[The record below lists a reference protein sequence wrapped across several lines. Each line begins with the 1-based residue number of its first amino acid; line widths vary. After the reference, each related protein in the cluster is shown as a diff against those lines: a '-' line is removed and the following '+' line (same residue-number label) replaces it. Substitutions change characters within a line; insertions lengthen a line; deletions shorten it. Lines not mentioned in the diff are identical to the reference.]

1 MYAKRDRAEGNPQR
15 ARNREREKNDK
26 RERERDNSIRKSGG
40 TESEIKRQTEK
51 QSQGERDQV

>member
-1 MYAKRDRAEGNPQR
+1 MYAKRDGAEGNPQR
-15 ARNREREKNDK
+15 ARN
-26 RERERDNSIRKSGG
+26 RERDNSIRKSGG